1 MRNDIGRQSQR
12 RYRSVAAGQATAVLV
27 FTRAAEATGL
37 EPCHAHLTKGDPPV
51 DIDAKPVAC
60 TTPRRR
66 ATADGRWRQRARFA
80 GAKHL
85 NRERARMRVKRI
97 GWAGTRTSEYDA
109 MVAFLQAVL
118 GLTTSQEGPDFAAFQ
133 LPEGGTFEV
142 FGPRD
147 QDHAHFSTGPVVG
160 FVVDD
165 LGAAVREL
173 EAAGVELL
181 GGQVDERGGGWRHF
195 RAPDGNVYELTS
207 G

>member
-1 MRNDIGRQSQR
+1 
-12 RYRSVAAGQATAVLV
+12 
-27 FTRAAEATGL
+27 
-37 EPCHAHLTKGDPPV
+37 LTKGDPRV
-51 DIDAKPVAC
+51 DNDAKPVAG

-66 ATADGRWRQRARFA
+66 ATTVGIWRRRGKIAARSTGA
-80 GAKHL
+80 G
-85 NRERARMRVKRI
+85 ERARMRVKHI
-97 GWAGTRTSEYDA
+97 GWAGTRTSEYPA

-118 GLTTSQEGPDFAAFQ
+118 GLTTSQEGSDFAAFK

-147 QDHAHFSTGPVVG
+147 RDHAHFSTGPVVG

-165 LGAAVREL
+165 LPAAVREL

-181 GGQVDERGGGWRHF
+181 GGQVDEHGGGWRHF

>member
-1 MRNDIGRQSQR
+1 
-12 RYRSVAAGQATAVLV
+12 
-27 FTRAAEATGL
+27 
-37 EPCHAHLTKGDPPV
+37 
-51 DIDAKPVAC
+51 
-60 TTPRRR
+60 
-66 ATADGRWRQRARFA
+66 
-80 GAKHL
+80 
-85 NRERARMRVKRI
+85 MRVKRI
-97 GWAGTRTSEYDA
+97 GWAGTRTSEYPA
-109 MVAFLQAVL
+109 MVTFLQAVL
-118 GLTTSQEGPDFAAFQ
+118 GLTTSQEGSDFAAFP

-147 QDHAHFSTGPVVG
+147 MDHAHFSTGPVVG

-165 LGAAVREL
+165 LPGAVREL